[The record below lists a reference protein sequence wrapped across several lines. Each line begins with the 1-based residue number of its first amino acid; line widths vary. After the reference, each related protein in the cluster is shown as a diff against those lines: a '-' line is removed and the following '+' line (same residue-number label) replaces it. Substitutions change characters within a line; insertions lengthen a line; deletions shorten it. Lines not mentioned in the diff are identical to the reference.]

1 MVETAARFGRKL
13 PRLQRVMLAALLVW
27 LCSAVGSL
35 WLHRSP
41 PVTDLI
47 MTPLPGWQL
56 QVWYGT
62 RTMIAHSTSGHGS
75 RATPLIVVFYE
86 TPFTGIRLLGRTTLP
101 IWPLAL
107 SATCFAVLTLLV
119 LMRSRLLHRLR

>member
-1 MVETAARFGRKL
+1 MIKTVQSNRRPIAH
-13 PRLQRVMLAALLVW
+13 RLLLVALLVW
-27 LCSAVGSL
+27 LGFAASAL
-35 WLHRSP
+35 WMHRSP

-47 MTPLPGWQL
+47 MQPLPGWQL

-62 RTMIAHSTSGHGS
+62 RTMIAHSASQQAHP
-75 RATPLIVVFYE
+75 AVPLIVIFYE

-107 SATCFAVLTLLV
+107 STALFVLLAGLLLYRPHWV
-119 LMRSRLLHRLR
+119 RWRR